1 MSVSGVR
8 RKEEPG
14 DAGRAEGA
22 GRLFVLQEP
31 RLPGGTLLALSW
43 VPPRGWEALSPRGQG
58 QLLRGPVLG
67 PAATARKPRAP
78 VGATGRRPEGPRT
91 LLALP
96 ASGRPVPERGR
107 KQSSEPSQ
115 VPAGSRPEEVAR
127 VGPRPPAARWAP
139 STRSCTRG
147 GARAPSAGQAAEG
160 AALPA
165 PSPLPSSPAPSP
177 PLRTWT
183 QLPPLK
189 PGHWGEGP
197 DLPPP
202 PRGAPAFPEPLER
215 PPKSQQPRVQSMW
228 GSGARGAQGKEEK
241 EAGLCLASE
250 DQQPPASVSPSEPP
264 VCRRLWKQAVPTGSR
279 ALTEP

>member
-1 MSVSGVR
+1 MSVFGVR

-43 VPPRGWEALSPRGQG
+43 VPLRGWEALSPRGQG

-78 VGATGRRPEGPRT
+78 VGAAGRRPVGPRT

-177 PLRTWT
+177 PLRTRT

-202 PRGAPAFPEPLER
+202 PRGAQRFQNPWNGPPRHSSPEFSPC
-215 PPKSQQPRVQSMW
+215 
-228 GSGARGAQGKEEK
+228 GAQEPEGPRGRRRRKGGSAWPERTNSLLPRFPLRSPRC
-241 EAGLCLASE
+241 AE
-250 DQQPPASVSPSEPP
+250 DS
-264 VCRRLWKQAVPTGSR
+264 GSR
-279 ALTEP
+279 QCPRAAGP